1 MFFPD
6 IVRVIIS
13 FPLHKFRETEDA
25 ALYRWDDGETK
36 YWIMYNCNANVY
48 SISPIDSFMGNLI
61 GTQNNELFKKPRG

>member
-25 ALYRWDDGETK
+25 AALYRSDDGETK
-36 YWIMYNCNANVY
+36 YWIMYNCNANVFHITY
-48 SISPIDSFMGNLI
+48 RQFYG
-61 GTQNNELFKKPRG
+61 